1 MGKRTLA
8 ILGCGKVG
16 KSLGRLWHQGGIY
29 SVTDV
34 LNRTKDRADQAVHF
48 IGAGRGVISFRDL
61 HYADVF
67 MISAADSGIVACC
80 ESLARAGVVRPGTVV
95 FHCSGALSSS
105 VLTAVSDQG
114 AYTASVHPVRS
125 FAIPLETEAMF
136 SGTWCGVEGTDQAVA
151 IVTDALSVIGGK
163 PFLITPEFK
172 AIYHSGSVFACN
184 YLTALIE
191 VGVRMYEKG
200 GLTRETALQVMEPLV
215 KGTVENIFRFDT
227 AKALTGPISRG
238 DGGIVAD
245 HLQALDAWDREA
257 AHLYRALGRVAV
269 TLAIKQGHGQRQDL
283 ARIETMLAET
293 D

>member
-1 MGKRTLA
+1 
-8 ILGCGKVG
+8 
-16 KSLGRLWHQGGIY
+16 
-29 SVTDV
+29 
-34 LNRTKDRADQAVHF
+34 
-48 IGAGRGVISFRDL
+48 
-61 HYADVF
+61 
-67 MISAADSGIVACC
+67 
-80 ESLARAGVVRPGTVV
+80 
-95 FHCSGALSSS
+95 
-105 VLTAVSDQG
+105 
-114 AYTASVHPVRS
+114 
-125 FAIPLETEAMF
+125 MF